1 MRALLRIYDFVI
13 EALAFL
19 AGASLALVF
28 IAIVVSVLMRLVG
41 LQEINGVVATTEYAM
56 LYIGTLAAP
65 WLLREKGHVSIEAV
79 RQQLSA
85 RVRRLFAK
93 TAYTIG
99 LVVSII
105 VVVFSFP
112 VLETNWGEYEFRA
125 YVMHKQWLVLPVTV
139 GFLLLGIGFA
149 RFLFGSESLYDDDS
163 GQASEKVL

>member
-1 MRALLRIYDFVI
+1 MRALLRIYDRAI

-28 IAIVVSVLMRLVG
+28 LAIVVSVLMRLVG
-41 LQEINGVVATTEYAM
+41 LQEIDGVVATTEYAM

-79 RQQLSA
+79 RQQLSV
-85 RVRRLFAK
+85 RGRRLFAK
-93 TAYTIG
+93 TAYAIG

-105 VVVFSFP
+105 VVVFSVP
-112 VLETNWGEYEFRA
+112 VLETNWGEYEYRA

-139 GFLLLGIGFA
+139 GFFLLGIGFA
-149 RFLFGSESLYDDDS
+149 RYLFGTESMYDEDL